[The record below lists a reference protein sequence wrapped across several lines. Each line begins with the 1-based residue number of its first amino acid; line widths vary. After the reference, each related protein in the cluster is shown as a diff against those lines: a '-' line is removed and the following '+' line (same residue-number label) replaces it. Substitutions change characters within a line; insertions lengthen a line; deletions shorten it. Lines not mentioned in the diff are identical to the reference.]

1 MTIQAAESVVDKGKR
16 FGSNR
21 ISIQKNSNFG
31 GKPCVILF
39 LHFLQ
44 RESGPWSYSDY

>member
-21 ISIQKNSNFG
+21 ISIQKNLYFG
-31 GKPCVILF
+31 GNPCIIRF

-44 RESGPWSYSDY
+44 RESGPWSYIDY